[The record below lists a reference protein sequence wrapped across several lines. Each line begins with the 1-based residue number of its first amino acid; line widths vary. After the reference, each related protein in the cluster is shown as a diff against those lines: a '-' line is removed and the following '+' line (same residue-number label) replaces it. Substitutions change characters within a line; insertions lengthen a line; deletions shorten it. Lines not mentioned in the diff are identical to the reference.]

1 MSGRRAIV
9 TVPKQA
15 KRGEVLEIKTLA
27 QHPMETGYRRTQ
39 EGAVIARNIIRTF
52 VCTYNGVEVFRMEL
66 HPAIAANPLIAFTTV
81 ATESGTLEFKWSGD
95 NGYAVT
101 ESTGISVV

>member
-1 MSGRRAIV
+1 MSSRAIV
-9 TVPKQA
+9 SMPKQA
-15 KRGEVLEIKTLA
+15 KRGEVIEIKTLA
-27 QHPMETGYRRTQ
+27 QHPMETGFRRTQ
-39 EGAVIARNIIRTF
+39 EGVVIARNIIRTF
-52 VCTYNGVEVFRMEL
+52 ACSYNGTEVFRMEL

-101 ESTGISVV
+101 ESVGITVV